1 MTKQDIVRIL
11 RCDGSKHFGI
21 LKLALINVAINGD
34 EILNIGAY
42 DFYFEYWNGELSIIA
57 MYDCVYQTIFSEIIS
72 DSDIDWEL
80 KQVSENLYNKVEKT
94 LIDFLFLR
102 VGAVK

>member
-11 RCDGSKHFGI
+11 RCDGSKDFGI

-34 EILNIGAY
+34 ENLNIGAY
-42 DFYFEYWNGELSIIA
+42 DFYFEYYNRELSIIA
-57 MYDCVYQTIFSEIIS
+57 MYDCVYQAIFSEIIS

-80 KQVSENLYNKVEKT
+80 KQVSQNLYNKVEKT
-94 LIDFLFLR
+94 LIDFLLR

>member
-1 MTKQDIVRIL
+1 MTKQDIVR
-11 RCDGSKHFGI
+11 
-21 LKLALINVAINGD
+21 ALINVAINGD

-72 DSDIDWEL
+72 DSDIDWER

-94 LIDFLFLR
+94 L

>member
-1 MTKQDIVRIL
+1 MTKQDVVRIL
-11 RCDGSKHFGI
+11 RCDGSKDFGI

-42 DFYFEYWNGELSIIA
+42 DFYFEYWNGELSTIA
-57 MYDCVYQTIFSEIIS
+57 MYDCIYQTIFSEIIS

-94 LIDFLFLR
+94 LIDFLLR

>member
-11 RCDGSKHFGI
+11 RCDGSKDFGI

-57 MYDCVYQTIFSEIIS
+57 MYDCVYQTIFSESIS

-94 LIDFLFLR
+94 LIDFLLR

>member
-11 RCDGSKHFGI
+11 RCDGSKDFGI

-57 MYDCVYQTIFSEIIS
+57 MYDCAYQTIFSESIS

-94 LIDFLFLR
+94 LIDFLLR